1 MIVVE
6 AVRPTARELRP
17 ITSGWGAIH
26 WLNTLPLYVGVLGFL
41 IFGLVA
47 MGPDGDAYSP
57 WLLFVFF
64 VGTVIAWWASCQLM
78 GWANARALKMAPA
91 SGADWRWTISEDG
104 LKFESPHQTGW
115 MDWKVI
121 KSVQEER
128 DRFLF
133 LVFPNQSPVLP
144 KRLLSEEQASALRAL
159 VDDLERKGVLGA
171 GVD

>member
-17 ITSGWGAIH
+17 IASGWGAVH
-26 WLNTLPLYVGVLGFL
+26 WLNTLPFYVGVVGFL

-47 MGPDGDAYSP
+47 MGPDGDAYSA

-64 VGTVIAWWASCQLM
+64 AGTVAAWWASCQLM
-78 GWANARALKMAPA
+78 IWGNARALKMAPA
-91 SGADWRWTISEDG
+91 SGADWRWTISEAG
-104 LKFESPHQTGW
+104 LTFECPFQTGW
-115 MDWKVI
+115 MDWKAI
-121 KSVQEER
+121 KSVQEEK

-133 LVFPNQSPVLP
+133 LVLPNQNPVLP
-144 KRLLSEEQASALRAL
+144 KRSLTEEQASALRTL
-159 VDDLERKGVLGA
+159 VDDLDRRGVLGA

>member
-17 ITSGWGAIH
+17 IASGWGAIH
-26 WLNTLPLYVGVLGFL
+26 WLNTLPFYVGVVGFL

-64 VGTVIAWWASCQLM
+64 AGTVAAWWASCQLM
-78 GWANARALKMAPA
+78 IWGNARALKMAPA
-91 SGADWRWTISEDG
+91 SGADWRWTISEAG
-104 LKFESPHQTGW
+104 LTFESPFQTGW
-115 MDWKVI
+115 MDWKAI
-121 KSVQEER
+121 KSVQEEK

-133 LVFPNQSPVLP
+133 LVLPNQNPVLP
-144 KRLLSEEQASALRAL
+144 KRSLTEEQASAPRTL
-159 VDDLERKGVLGA
+159 VDDLDRRGVLGA